1 MVNKKLGIAFVMSSF
16 LLLAGCETMNT
27 TNPYTG
33 QQEMNKTSKYAGLGA
48 LGCAATAALVSHN
61 DKGKN
66 AAIAGAA
73 CGAIGAGVGAYMDK
87 QNDKLRAQLQG
98 TGVQVI
104 RQGDNIQLI
113 MPDVSFKT
121 DSADISSS
129 FYAPLNSVAVV
140 LKEFDDTNVNVV
152 GYTDSRGS
160 DQYNQMLSQNRAQS
174 VVSYLMSQGVIGNRL
189 NAVGMGEA
197 NPVGDNSTAA
207 GQAMNRR
214 VVVTISPQPGAG
226 Q

>member
-1 MVNKKLGIAFVMSSF
+1 MISKKISAAIMMSATLF
-16 LLLAGCETMNT
+16 FAGCQT

-33 QQEMNKTSKYAGLGA
+33 EQEMNKTSKYAGIGA
-48 LGCAATAALVSHN
+48 LGCGLVGALAAGKGDKNETAL
-61 DKGKN
+61 K
-66 AAIAGAA
+66 AGAA
-73 CGAIGAGVGAYMDK
+73 CAAIGAGVGAYMDK

-98 TGVQVI
+98 TGVQVV

-121 DSADISSS
+121 DSADISAN

-140 LKEFDDTNVNVV
+140 LKEFDKTNINVV

-160 DQYNQMLSQNRAQS
+160 DQYNQTLSQNRAQS
-174 VVSYLMSQGVIGNRL
+174 VVSYLMSQGVAGNRM

-197 NPVGDNSTAA
+197 NPIGDNSTAA
-207 GQAMNRR
+207 GQALNRR
-214 VVVTISPQPGAG
+214 VVVQISPQPGAG

>member
-1 MVNKKLGIAFVMSSF
+1 MINKKLGVAAVMSMT
-16 LLLAGCETMNT
+16 LLLASCET

-33 QQEMNKTSKYAGLGA
+33 EQEMNKTSKYAGLGA
-48 LGCAATAALVSHN
+48 LGCGLVGALASSKG
-61 DKGKN
+61 DKNEN
-66 AAIAGAA
+66 ALKAGAA
-73 CGAIGAGVGAYMDK
+73 CAAIGAGVGMYMDK

-98 TGVQVI
+98 TGVQVV

-140 LKEFDDTNVNVV
+140 LKEYDKTNVNVI

-160 DQYNQMLSQNRAQS
+160 DQHNMVLSQNRAQS
-174 VVSYLMSQGVIGNRL
+174 VVSYLMSQGVVGNRL
-189 NAVGMGEA
+189 NAVGMGKA
-197 NPVGDNSTAA
+197 NPIGDNSTAA
-207 GQAMNRR
+207 GQALNRR

>member
-1 MVNKKLGIAFVMSSF
+1 MINKKLGVVAVMSIT
-16 LLLAGCETMNT
+16 LLLASCET

-33 QQEMNKTSKYAGLGA
+33 EQEMNKTSKYAGLGA
-48 LGCAATAALVSHN
+48 LGCGLVGALASN
-61 DKGKN
+61 KGDKNEN
-66 AAIAGAA
+66 ALKAGAA
-73 CGAIGAGVGAYMDK
+73 CAAIGAGVGLYMDK

-98 TGVQVI
+98 TGVQVV
-104 RQGDNIQLI
+104 RQGENIQLI

-140 LKEFDDTNVNVV
+140 LKEYDKTNVNVI

-160 DQYNQMLSQNRAQS
+160 DQHNMMLSQNRAQS

-189 NAVGMGEA
+189 NAVGMGKA
-197 NPVGDNSTAA
+197 NPIGDNSTAA
-207 GQAMNRR
+207 GQALNRR

>member
-1 MVNKKLGIAFVMSSF
+1 MVSKKGGVVVVMSAM
-16 LLLAGCETMNT
+16 LLLAGCET

-33 QQEMNKTSKYAGLGA
+33 QQEMNKTSKYAGIGA
-48 LGCAATAALVSHN
+48 LGCGLVGALASSKG
-61 DKGKN
+61 DKNEN
-66 AAIAGAA
+66 ALKAGAA
-73 CGAIGAGVGAYMDK
+73 CAAVGAGVGMYMDK
-87 QNDKLRAQLQG
+87 QNDKLRSQLQG
-98 TGVQVI
+98 TGVQVVQ
-104 RQGDNIQLI
+104 QGDTIQLI

-121 DSADISSS
+121 DSADISSN

-140 LKEFDDTNVNVV
+140 LKEYDKTNVNVV

-160 DQYNQMLSQNRAQS
+160 DQHNQMLSQNRAQS

-189 NAVGMGEA
+189 NAVGMGKA
-197 NPVGDNSTAA
+197 NPIGDNTTAA